1 MILSL
6 LLCRATALRRP
17 KAEIPH
23 FGNTRESNLQKIQ
36 QIPINT
42 FNVPHKHS
50 ALFVS
55 HSLPTEVETKVL
67 APMEAAHEHF
77 RSVTVENTPH
87 QTLGE
92 TAVEVEGTAQQ
103 VHSNGKIVREGYT
116 AHEAKPMTLLVP
128 PNMAL
133 VYTPSMA
140 CEKHMS
146 WYYLLPDAH
155 VVPLRMT

>member
-1 MILSL
+1 MSSDGTPPAKSGDTTFRQHARIQF
-6 LLCRATALRRP
+6 T
-17 KAEIPH
+17 E
-23 FGNTRESNLQKIQ
+23 NTTN
-36 QIPINT
+36 PINT
-42 FNVPHKHS
+42 FNYVPHKHP

-67 APMEAAHEHF
+67 APMEAGHEHF
-77 RSVTVENTPH
+77 RSVTVEYTPH

-92 TAVEVEGTAQQ
+92 TAVEMEGAAQQ
-103 VHSNGKIVREGYT
+103 VHSNGKIASEGPA
-116 AHEAKPMTLLVP
+116 AHEAKPMTLPVP

-146 WYYLLPDAH
+146 WYYLLPDVQA
-155 VVPLRMT
+155 VPLRMT